1 MNGLNLIAS
10 SVDSHSWA
18 RFDAAAAEEREEE
31 EEEKKKP
38 LVLGISQS

>member
-18 RFDAAAAEEREEE
+18 RFDAAAAAEEE
-31 EEEKKKP
+31 EEEIP

>member
-18 RFDAAAAEEREEE
+18 RFDAAAAAAAA
-31 EEEKKKP
+31 EKSP
-38 LVLGISQS
+38 LSIGDLTKLA